1 VVESNVIDVQVTRIE
16 RAVREGLVRNGILA
30 AVMVMIVALTIGSQ
44 AQRANASGS
53 RHARVTPSAQGD
65 PDLVAKGKAS
75 YDGYGCYDC
84 HGAKGEGSSEG
95 PSLIESKLTAEEVA
109 KTLKNPSADAR
120 ARGMP
125 VIPPD
130 SPDLPGLVAFV
141 MSLRKPATAPASA
154 RVDLPR

>member
-1 VVESNVIDVQVTRIE
+1 MRKEIW
-16 RAVREGLVRNGILA
+16 A
-30 AVMVMIVALTIGSQ
+30 AVIVMIVALTIGSQ
-44 AQRANASGS
+44 TQRANASGS
-53 RHARVTPSAQGD
+53 RHARVTPSAQSD
-65 PDLVAKGKAS
+65 ADLVAKGKAS

-120 ARGMP
+120 SRGMP

-141 MSLRKPATAPASA
+141 MSLRKPATAAAS
-154 RVDLPR
+154 VTLDLTR

>member
-1 VVESNVIDVQVTRIE
+1 MKK
-16 RAVREGLVRNGILA
+16 GIWAL
-30 AVMVMIVALTIGSQ
+30 VMVMIVALAIG
-44 AQRANASGS
+44 AKAEHANAS
-53 RHARVTPSAQGD
+53 RRPHAQGMAIWRAQGD
-65 PDLVAKGKAS
+65 AELVAKGKAS

-84 HGAKGEGSSEG
+84 HGAKGEGSVEG
-95 PSLIESKLTAEEVA
+95 PSLIESKLTAEDVA

-141 MSLRKPATAPASA
+141 MSLRK
-154 RVDLPR
+154 

>member
-1 VVESNVIDVQVTRIE
+1 LNQGLRKADFEIRRQARE
-16 RAVREGLVRNGILA
+16 RLAKNGIWALL
-30 AVMVMIVALTIGSQ
+30 MVMMVALAIG
-44 AQRANASGS
+44 ARVQRANASG
-53 RHARVTPSAQGD
+53 RPHTRAIAIRKAQQD
-65 PDLVAKGKAS
+65 AELVAKGKAS

-84 HGAKGEGSSEG
+84 HGAKGEGSVEG
-95 PSLIESKLTAEEVA
+95 PSLIDSKLTAEEVA

-141 MSLRKPATAPASA
+141 MSLRKPPTGLA
-154 RVDLPR
+154 RNAVDPSQ

>member
-1 VVESNVIDVQVTRIE
+1 VVESSAIDMRVTQMD
-16 RAVREGLVRNGILA
+16 RAVRKRFVRNVILA

-53 RHARVTPSAQGD
+53 RRARVTPSAQDD

-120 ARGMP
+120 SRGMP

-141 MSLRKPATAPASA
+141 MSLRKPATAAASVT
-154 RVDLPR
+154 VDLTR